1 MSLHVRT
8 HGLADPNFLNRRG
21 RYLRKI
27 RPLKSLT
34 TPFAILPTA
43 AGTGGCMILH
53 VRTASPVRSCS
64 MQGVDVDKK
73 TLVP

>member
-43 AGTGGCMILH
+43 CMWA
-53 VRTASPVRSCS
+53 RPRRVRSCS
-64 MQGVDVDKK
+64 VQGVDVDKK